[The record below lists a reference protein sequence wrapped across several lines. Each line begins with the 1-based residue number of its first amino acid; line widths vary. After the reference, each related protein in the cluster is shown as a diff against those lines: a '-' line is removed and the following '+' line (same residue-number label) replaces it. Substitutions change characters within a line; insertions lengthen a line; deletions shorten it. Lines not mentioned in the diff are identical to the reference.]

1 MLFSSIPFL
10 YTFLPCVLILYF
22 LVPGWLKNTVLL
34 LSSLFFYA
42 WGEPRFVVFMVIAIV
57 QGYVFGLLAEKFRD
71 RPKQAKLCLWASAVV
86 SLGLL
91 CYCKYADF
99 FISGFNTLT
108 GLSLPLLHVALPIG
122 ISFYTFQI
130 LSYVIDVYRGDV
142 TAQRNLID
150 LAAYV
155 AMFPQLIAGPIVRYA
170 DIAPQLKHR
179 THTLADAAYGARRF
193 ILGLSKKVL
202 LANVLYE
209 LISAYKSAANVSVLF
224 VWLYAAAYVLHL
236 YFDFSGYSDMAIGLG
251 RIFGFHFIEN
261 FNYPYI
267 SASVTEFWRRW
278 HMSLGSWFRDY
289 VYIPLGGNR
298 VSKAKWFRNIFIVW
312 LLTGLWHGAAWTF
325 ILWGLFFAVFLTAE
339 KLWYGETLA
348 QTRFLKHLYV
358 LLLIAVSFVIFDAAS
373 VSDAFRTIGSLFGLG
388 GLPRSDVLA
397 RYYFDSY
404 SGGVTTGPMTVP
416 FIMALGLGVSS
427 TRSDGKAGE
436 DSFGLVALC
445 SVGPVLAVLTLALAY
460 PAAGSYVPSVVPEA
474 GDSRELWRLFA
485 QGLPVY
491 AKEMGAALVPIAAFF
506 AVFQVTSLHLPR
518 KNVLKIT
525 VGLLYTYIGL
535 VLFMTGVNVGF
546 LPAGSYL
553 GRQIAALEQSWVL
566 IPIGMLM
573 GWFIVQAEPAVH
585 VLNRQVEELTSGAI
599 PGKAMSTSLSIG
611 VAVSIGL
618 AMLRVLTGVSIFV
631 LLVPG
636 YLCAIG
642 LSFVVPKIFTAI
654 AFDSGGVASGP
665 MTATFLLPFAMGACE
680 TLGGNVVTDA
690 FGVVAMVAMTPLITI
705 QLLGLVY
712 QLKLK
717 KAAAEAPAAPAPEM
731 PAADDEII
739 EL

>member
-71 RPKQAKLCLWASAVV
+71 RPKRAKLCLWASAVV

-91 CYCKYADF
+91 GYCKYADF

-224 VWLYAAAYVLHL
+224 VWLYAAAYILHL

-339 KLWYGETLA
+339 KLWYGQALA

-373 VSDAFRTIGSLFGLG
+373 VSGAFRTIASLFGLG
-388 GLPRSDVLA
+388 GLPRSDALA

-404 SGGVTTGPMTVP
+404 SGV
-416 FIMALGLGVSS
+416 F
-427 TRSDGKAGE
+427 
-436 DSFGLVALC
+436 LVAI
-445 SVGPVLAVLTLALAY
+445 VGATPL
-460 PAAGSYVPSVVPEA
+460 PAKIVRHFSEDGPGKKIMSVVE
-474 GDSRELWRLFA
+474 
-485 QGLPVY
+485 PV
-491 AKEMGAALVPIAAFF
+491 V
-506 AVFQVTSLHLPR
+506 
-518 KNVLKIT
+518 
-525 VGLLYTYIGL
+525 
-535 VLFMTGVNVGF
+535 
-546 LPAGSYL
+546 
-553 GRQIAALEQSWVL
+553 
-566 IPIGMLM
+566 
-573 GWFIVQAEPAVH
+573 
-585 VLNRQVEELTSGAI
+585 
-599 PGKAMSTSLSIG
+599 
-611 VAVSIGL
+611 
-618 AMLRVLTGVSIFV
+618 
-631 LLVPG
+631 
-636 YLCAIG
+636 
-642 LSFVVPKIFTAI
+642 
-654 AFDSGGVASGP
+654 
-665 MTATFLLPFAMGACE
+665 
-680 TLGGNVVTDA
+680 
-690 FGVVAMVAMTPLITI
+690 
-705 QLLGLVY
+705 LLGLLAVVTAY
-712 QLKLK
+712 LVDGSFNPFLYFRF
-717 KAAAEAPAAPAPEM
+717 
-731 PAADDEII
+731 
-739 EL
+739 

>member
-22 LVPGWLKNTVLL
+22 LVPGCLKNTVLL
-34 LSSLFFYA
+34 FSSLFFYA

-71 RPKQAKLCLWASAVV
+71 RPKKAKLCLWASAVV

-99 FISGFNTLT
+99 FISGFNALT

-142 TAQRNLID
+142 TAQRDLID

-209 LISAYKSAANVSVLF
+209 LISTYKSSTETSVLF

-251 RIFGFHFIEN
+251 RIFGFHFPEN
-261 FNYPYI
+261 FDYPYI

-298 VSKAKWFRNIFIVW
+298 VSRSKWFRNIFIVW

-325 ILWGLFFAVFLTAE
+325 ILWGLFFAVFLSAE
-339 KLWYGETLA
+339 KLWYGRALAET
-348 QTRFLKHLYV
+348 RIFKHLYV
-358 LLLIAVSFVIFDAAS
+358 LLLIVVSFVLFDAAS
-373 VSDAFRTIGSLFGLG
+373 VQDALRTIAALFGLG
-388 GLPRSDVLA
+388 GLPLTDPLS
-397 RYYFDSY
+397 RYYLDSY
-404 SGGVTTGPMTVP
+404 SGVFLIAAVGATPLPAAIVRQLSESKLGGKLLSVLEPA
-416 FIMALGLGVSS
+416 AL
-427 TRSDGKAGE
+427 
-436 DSFGLVALC
+436 
-445 SVGPVLAVLTLALAY
+445 LALLAAVTAY
-460 PAAGSYVPSVVPEA
+460 LVDGSFNP
-474 GDSRELWRLFA
+474 F
-485 QGLPVY
+485 
-491 AKEMGAALVPIAAFF
+491 
-506 AVFQVTSLHLPR
+506 
-518 KNVLKIT
+518 
-525 VGLLYTYIGL
+525 LY
-535 VLFMTGVNVGF
+535 FRF
-546 LPAGSYL
+546 
-553 GRQIAALEQSWVL
+553 
-566 IPIGMLM
+566 
-573 GWFIVQAEPAVH
+573 
-585 VLNRQVEELTSGAI
+585 
-599 PGKAMSTSLSIG
+599 
-611 VAVSIGL
+611 
-618 AMLRVLTGVSIFV
+618 
-631 LLVPG
+631 
-636 YLCAIG
+636 
-642 LSFVVPKIFTAI
+642 
-654 AFDSGGVASGP
+654 
-665 MTATFLLPFAMGACE
+665 
-680 TLGGNVVTDA
+680 
-690 FGVVAMVAMTPLITI
+690 
-705 QLLGLVY
+705 
-712 QLKLK
+712 
-717 KAAAEAPAAPAPEM
+717 
-731 PAADDEII
+731 
-739 EL
+739 

>member
-71 RPKQAKLCLWASAVV
+71 RPKRAKLCLWASAVV

-91 CYCKYADF
+91 GYCKYADF

-209 LISAYKSAANVSVLF
+209 LISAYKSAANISVLF

-312 LLTGLWHGAAWTF
+312 LLTGLWHGAAWNF
-325 ILWGLFFAVFLTAE
+325 VLWGFVFFVLIALEKFCIGGFLERHRFLSRLYFLFLIPQTWVVFRISDLGELGDYFSRLYPFLSSGESVFAGDLLRQLKSYWWLFALGILLATPWPRRFYEKYRATPLVWLPLFAVFWLC
-339 KLWYGETLA
+339 
-348 QTRFLKHLYV
+348 LY
-358 LLLIAVSFVIFDAAS
+358 LIATGTGNPF
-373 VSDAFRTIGSLFGLG
+373 LY
-388 GLPRSDVLA
+388 A
-397 RYYFDSY
+397 RF
-404 SGGVTTGPMTVP
+404 
-416 FIMALGLGVSS
+416 
-427 TRSDGKAGE
+427 
-436 DSFGLVALC
+436 
-445 SVGPVLAVLTLALAY
+445 
-460 PAAGSYVPSVVPEA
+460 
-474 GDSRELWRLFA
+474 
-485 QGLPVY
+485 
-491 AKEMGAALVPIAAFF
+491 
-506 AVFQVTSLHLPR
+506 
-518 KNVLKIT
+518 
-525 VGLLYTYIGL
+525 
-535 VLFMTGVNVGF
+535 
-546 LPAGSYL
+546 
-553 GRQIAALEQSWVL
+553 
-566 IPIGMLM
+566 
-573 GWFIVQAEPAVH
+573 
-585 VLNRQVEELTSGAI
+585 
-599 PGKAMSTSLSIG
+599 
-611 VAVSIGL
+611 
-618 AMLRVLTGVSIFV
+618 
-631 LLVPG
+631 
-636 YLCAIG
+636 
-642 LSFVVPKIFTAI
+642 
-654 AFDSGGVASGP
+654 
-665 MTATFLLPFAMGACE
+665 
-680 TLGGNVVTDA
+680 
-690 FGVVAMVAMTPLITI
+690 
-705 QLLGLVY
+705 
-712 QLKLK
+712 
-717 KAAAEAPAAPAPEM
+717 
-731 PAADDEII
+731 
-739 EL
+739 

>member
-22 LVPGWLKNTVLL
+22 LVPGCLKNTVLL

-71 RPKQAKLCLWASAVV
+71 RPKRAKLCLWASAAI

-209 LISAYKSAANVSVLF
+209 LISTYKSSPETSVLF

-251 RIFGFHFIEN
+251 RIFGFHFPEN
-261 FNYPYI
+261 FDYPYI

-298 VSKAKWFRNIFIVW
+298 VSRAKWFRNIFIVW

-339 KLWYGETLA
+339 KLWYGRALAET
-348 QTRFLKHLYV
+348 RIFKHLYV
-358 LLLIAVSFVIFDAAS
+358 LLLIVVSFVLFDAAS
-373 VSDAFRTIGSLFGLG
+373 VQDALRTIAALFGLG
-388 GLPRSDVLA
+388 GLPLTDPLS
-397 RYYFDSY
+397 RYYLDSY
-404 SGGVTTGPMTVP
+404 SGVFLLAAVGATPLPAAIVRQLSESKLGGKLLSVLEPA
-416 FIMALGLGVSS
+416 AL
-427 TRSDGKAGE
+427 
-436 DSFGLVALC
+436 
-445 SVGPVLAVLTLALAY
+445 LALLAAVTAY
-460 PAAGSYVPSVVPEA
+460 LVDGSFNP
-474 GDSRELWRLFA
+474 F
-485 QGLPVY
+485 
-491 AKEMGAALVPIAAFF
+491 
-506 AVFQVTSLHLPR
+506 
-518 KNVLKIT
+518 
-525 VGLLYTYIGL
+525 LY
-535 VLFMTGVNVGF
+535 FRF
-546 LPAGSYL
+546 
-553 GRQIAALEQSWVL
+553 
-566 IPIGMLM
+566 
-573 GWFIVQAEPAVH
+573 
-585 VLNRQVEELTSGAI
+585 
-599 PGKAMSTSLSIG
+599 
-611 VAVSIGL
+611 
-618 AMLRVLTGVSIFV
+618 
-631 LLVPG
+631 
-636 YLCAIG
+636 
-642 LSFVVPKIFTAI
+642 
-654 AFDSGGVASGP
+654 
-665 MTATFLLPFAMGACE
+665 
-680 TLGGNVVTDA
+680 
-690 FGVVAMVAMTPLITI
+690 
-705 QLLGLVY
+705 
-712 QLKLK
+712 
-717 KAAAEAPAAPAPEM
+717 
-731 PAADDEII
+731 
-739 EL
+739 